1 MGKMTDD
8 DLLSLIE
15 GEEADC
21 LSYSAGALSEQRREA
36 MQYYYGQPYGNEVD
50 GRSQV
55 VTTEVKDAVEEI
67 MPALMKI
74 FTSSDEVVRFEP
86 QQPEDEPKAQQ
97 ATEAANYIFSRV
109 NNGFKA
115 LYCLFKDALLQKN
128 GFLKVYWEEY
138 TDTTKDSYQDLS
150 DDEFALLSQ
159 DPELELV
166 EHTEKED
173 PAFAQVMATITMEMA
188 GMQVPKL
195 HDAVFRKSK
204 KYGKICIDPVPPEEV
219 LISRDAANDLTKAR
233 FVEHR
238 TKRSISDIRK
248 MGYDIADDIAD
259 FAANATHNMER
270 VEREKFDD
278 AMAVDEDAGNSDPS
292 SRMVWLCEAHVRV
305 DYDGDGIAE
314 LRKITKVGKEIL
326 DNEEADSLNIVG
338 GTAILMPHKYFG
350 LSLHDLLKDI
360 QLQSST
366 LLRNIFDNTYLAN
379 NGRYEALDGMVN
391 MDDLM
396 TSRPG
401 GVVRVKA
408 LGAVKRIDSPV
419 LGQPAYNLL
428 DYLDRVRQR
437 RTGVMDINDWTDPNI
452 LNAKAGTTN
461 KVGAAAQQ
469 RIELMARILAEGPV
483 KDLFWKILELMSK
496 HQNKAIPMKLRGG
509 WVQVDPR
516 EWHNKFDMTVT
527 VGLGTG
533 DQSMVL
539 QGAMGIMGVQA
550 QMMQAGLGDVTV
562 NPGNIYYAATK
573 FAKATF
579 PKDGHLFFM
588 DPKTAKPKQPPPP
601 DPKIIAAQIQAQV
614 AERVAMLEAQTEARN
629 QELKKEFDAAKT
641 QFRAAADKAAQDR
654 EHQFQVMK
662 LMYDQE
668 KENRKGVIDALS
680 QVQQT
685 RQQGENEQQSI
696 VLKGVIDSLVANQ
709 DHQHRQ
715 MEQLVKGAQEA
726 ALVEKEIVRDAK
738 TGKAQGVRPK
748 K

>member
-1 MGKMTDD
+1 MTED

-21 LSYSAGALSEQRREA
+21 LSTSAGALAEQRREA
-36 MQYYYGQPYGNEVD
+36 MQYYYGQPYGNEVE

-67 MPALMKI
+67 MPAMMKI

-86 QQPEDEPKAQQ
+86 QQQEDQPAAEQ
-97 ATEAANYIFSRV
+97 ATDYVNYIFSRV
-109 NNGFKA
+109 NNGFRA

-128 GFLKVYWEEY
+128 GFLKIYWEEY
-138 TDTTKDSYQDLS
+138 EDSTKETYQGLS
-150 DDEFALLSQ
+150 DDEFKLLSQ
-159 DPELELV
+159 DEDLELV
-166 EHTEKED
+166 EHAEREVQTLD
-173 PAFAQVMATITMEMA
+173 PYAQMMMPGRV
-188 GMQVPKL
+188 
-195 HDAVFRKSK
+195 HDVVFRKSR
-204 KYGKICIDPVPPEEV
+204 KYGKVCIDPVPPEEV

-248 MGYDIADDIAD
+248 MGYDVPDDIAD
-259 FAANATHNMER
+259 FSSNAEHNMER
-270 VEREKFDD
+270 VERLKYDD
-278 AMAVDEDAGNSDPS
+278 ATAVDEDSGNSDPS

-305 DYDGDGIAE
+305 DFDGDGIAE
-314 LRKITKVGKEIL
+314 LRKITKVGKKIL
-326 DNEEADSLNIVG
+326 DNEEADSINIVG
-338 GTAILMPHKYFG
+338 GTAILMPHKYYG
-350 LSLHDLLKDI
+350 LSIHDLLKDI
-360 QLQSST
+360 QLQSTT
-366 LLRNIFDNTYLAN
+366 LLRNLFDNTYLAN

-408 LGAVKRIDSPV
+408 LGAVKRIDTPV

-437 RTGVMDINDWTDPNI
+437 RTGIMDVNDWTDPNV

-483 KDLFWKILELMSK
+483 KDLFWKILELVSK
-496 HQNKAIPMKLRGG
+496 HQDKPKVVKLRGG

-533 DQSMVL
+533 DQSMVV

-550 QMMQAGLGDVTV
+550 QMLSAGLGGVTV
-562 NPGNIYYAATK
+562 GPEQIYLAATK

-588 DPKTAKPKQPPPP
+588 DPKTAPPKEPPAP
-601 DPKIIAAQIQAQV
+601 DPKIIAAQIAAQTQ
-614 AERVAMLEAQTEARN
+614 ERIAAMEANAEAQN
-629 QELKKEFDAAKT
+629 QSLKKEFDAAKT

-654 EHQFQVMK
+654 DHQLEVMK

-668 KENRKGVIDALS
+668 KENKARVVDAISKIQLTQEQGQNAQQ
-680 QVQQT
+680 QVVL
-685 RQQGENEQQSI
+685 QGI
-696 VLKGVIDSLVANQ
+696 VDGMLKQQ
-709 DHQHRQ
+709 DHQHAQ
-715 MEQLVKGAQEA
+715 MEQMLKGAQDA
-726 ALVEKEIVRDAK
+726 AMVEKEIVRDK
-738 TGKAQGVRPK
+738 QTGKATGVRPK

>member
-1 MGKMTDD
+1 MTDD

-21 LSYSAGALSEQRREA
+21 LSTSAGALSEQRREA
-36 MQYYYGQPYGNEVD
+36 MQYYYGQPYGNEVE

-55 VTTEVKDAVEEI
+55 VTTEVKDAVEET

-86 QQPEDEPKAQQ
+86 QQMEDQPAAEQ
-97 ATEAANYIFSRV
+97 ATDYVNYIFSRV
-109 NNGFKA
+109 NNGFRA

-138 TDTTKDSYQDLS
+138 EDSTKETYQGLS

-159 DPELELV
+159 DADLELI
-166 EHTEKED
+166 EHSGKPDEY
-173 PAFAQVMATITMEMA
+173 AAQLGFPDA
-188 GMQVPKL
+188 KL
-195 HDAVFRKSK
+195 HDVVFRKK
-204 KYGKICIDPVPPEEV
+204 RKYGKVCIDPVPPEEV
-219 LISRDAANDLTKAR
+219 LISKDAANDLTKAR

-248 MGYDIADDIAD
+248 MGYDVPDDIAD
-259 FAANATHNMER
+259 FAPNAEHNMER
-270 VEREKFDD
+270 VERLKYDD
-278 AMAVDEDAGNSDPS
+278 ATALDEDGGNSDPS

-314 LRKITKVGKEIL
+314 LRKVTKVGKKIL
-326 DNEEADSLNIVG
+326 DNEEADSINIVG
-338 GTAILMPHKYFG
+338 GTAILMPHKYYG
-350 LSLHDLLKDI
+350 LSLHDLLRDI
-360 QLQSST
+360 QLQSTT

-401 GVVRVKA
+401 GIVRVKA
-408 LGAVKRIDSPV
+408 LGAVKRIDTPV

-437 RTGVMDINDWTDPNI
+437 RTGIMDVNDWTDPNV

-469 RIELMARILAEGPV
+469 RVELMARILAEGPV
-483 KDLFWKILELMSK
+483 KDLFWKILELVSK
-496 HQNKAIPMKLRGG
+496 HQDKPKVVKLRGG

-533 DQSMVL
+533 DQSMVV
-539 QGAMGIMGVQA
+539 QGAMGIMSVQA
-550 QMMQAGLGDVTV
+550 QMLSAGLGGVTV
-562 NPGNIYYAATK
+562 GPEQIYLAATK

-588 DPKTAKPKQPPPP
+588 DPKTAPPKEPPAP
-601 DPKIIAAQIQAQV
+601 DPKIIAAQIAAQTQ
-614 AERVAMLEAQTEARN
+614 ERIAMLEANAEARN
-629 QELKKEFDAAKT
+629 QALKKEFDAAKS
-641 QFRAAADKAAQDR
+641 QFRAEADRVSQEREIQARQFEKMVEGMAKAEDQTGLVVLQGKVDSMLQAQKAQD
-654 EHQFQVMK
+654 EHIKTVTEG
-662 LMYDQE
+662 LL
-668 KENRKGVIDALS
+668 A
-680 QVQQT
+680 
-685 RQQGENEQQSI
+685 
-696 VLKGVIDSLVANQ
+696 
-709 DHQHRQ
+709 
-715 MEQLVKGAQEA
+715 VKQAKEA
-726 ALVEKEIVRDAK
+726 AKAK
-738 TGKAQGVRPK
+738 PK
-748 K
+748 KQPDQ